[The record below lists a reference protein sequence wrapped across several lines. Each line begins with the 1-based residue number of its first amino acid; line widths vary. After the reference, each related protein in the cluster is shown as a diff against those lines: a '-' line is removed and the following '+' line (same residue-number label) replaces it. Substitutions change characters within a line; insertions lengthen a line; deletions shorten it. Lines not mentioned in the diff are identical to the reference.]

1 MQKSAEQE
9 VWIMKISG
17 ARKVETRSRYSIGRL
32 CITVVL
38 SLIMILPAVATAATL
53 GDGGILQQEIKARE
67 GLISVKLIGV
77 TEYEVTEMFNDLLM
91 SAPGVIE
98 AKRYHFS
105 LDPQRPARCI
115 VEWQVK
121 IGDTD
126 AFQLESSLYRML
138 RDAARH
144 GVENEAPVFTF
155 NPTVADL
162 RSFKDIRPW
171 RASSSEIQFVS
182 GRPLRPAS
190 IAEGR
195 PYEGGRSWRTRPDTG
210 FE

>member
-1 MQKSAEQE
+1 
-9 VWIMKISG
+9 MKISG
-17 ARKVETRSRYSIGRL
+17 KREGESRSRFLGAPL

-38 SLIMILPAVATAATL
+38 SLIMIVPAAAATR
-53 GDGGILQQEIKARE
+53 GNGGILQQEIKARE
-67 GLISVKLIGV
+67 DLISVKLLGV

-91 SAPGVIE
+91 NAPGVME
-98 AKRYHFS
+98 AKRYRFR
-105 LDPQRPARCI
+105 LDPQRPAGCI

-144 GVENEAPVFTF
+144 GTEDEAPVFTF
-155 NPTVADL
+155 DPTVEDL
-162 RSFKDIRPW
+162 GRFKDIRPW
-171 RASSSEIQFVS
+171 RASSREIQFVS
-182 GRPLRPAS
+182 GRPWRPAS

-195 PYEGGRSWRTRPDTG
+195 AYEGGRSWRTWPNAG

>member
-1 MQKSAEQE
+1 
-9 VWIMKISG
+9 MKISRT
-17 ARKVETRSRYSIGRL
+17 RKGESRSRFLRGHLYIV
-32 CITVVL
+32 VVL
-38 SLIMILPAVATAATL
+38 SLIMILPAVAAAATR

-67 GLISVKLIGV
+67 DLISVKLLGV

-91 SAPGVIE
+91 SAPGVME
-98 AKRYHFS
+98 AKRYRFR
-105 LDPQRPARCI
+105 LDPQRPAHCI

-138 RDAARH
+138 RDAAHH
-144 GVENEAPVFTF
+144 GTEDEAPVFTF
-155 NPTVADL
+155 DPTVEDL
-162 RSFKDIRPW
+162 QSFRDIRPW
-171 RASSSEIQFVS
+171 RASSREIQFVS
-182 GRPLRPAS
+182 GRQWRPAS

-195 PYEGGRSWRTRPDTG
+195 PYEEDRNWSTWPDAG

>member
-9 VWIMKISG
+9 VQIMELSTK
-17 ARKVETRSRYSIGRL
+17 RKRGSRSRFLRGRL
-32 CITVVL
+32 YIAVVL
-38 SLIMILPAVATAATL
+38 SLILILPAVAAGATR

-67 GLISVKLIGV
+67 DLISVKLLGV

-91 SAPGVIE
+91 SAPGVME
-98 AKRYHFS
+98 AKRYRFR
-105 LDPQRPARCI
+105 LDPQRPAGCI

-121 IGDTD
+121 IGNTD
-126 AFQLESSLYRML
+126 AFQLESHLYRML

-144 GVENEAPVFTF
+144 RAEDEAPVFTF
-155 NPTVADL
+155 DPTVEDM

-171 RASSSEIQFVS
+171 RASSREIQFVS
-182 GRPLRPAS
+182 GLPWRPAFF
-190 IAEGR
+190 AEGR
-195 PYEGGRSWRTRPDTG
+195 AYENVKNWRIWPNAG

>member
-1 MQKSAEQE
+1 
-9 VWIMKISG
+9 MKMSG
-17 ARKVETRSRYSIGRL
+17 KCKGESLSCYLRGRL
-32 CITVVL
+32 YIAVVL
-38 SLIMILPAVATAATL
+38 SLIIILPAAAAAATR

-67 GLISVKLIGV
+67 DLISVKLLGV

-91 SAPGVIE
+91 NAPGVME
-98 AKRYHFS
+98 AKRYRFR
-105 LDPQRPARCI
+105 LDPQRPAGCI

-126 AFQLESSLYRML
+126 AFQLESNLYRML

-144 GVENEAPVFTF
+144 GTEDQVPIFTF
-155 NPTVADL
+155 DPTVKDL
-162 RSFKDIRPW
+162 ARFKDIRPW
-171 RASSSEIQFVS
+171 RASSREIQFVS
-182 GRPLRPAS
+182 GRPWRPAS

-195 PYEGGRSWRTRPDTG
+195 PYEGGRSWRTWPNAG